1 MKKKLI
7 ERFAIE
13 HLLPSLPGFCA
24 RGNLIYDVPVGCIL
38 RAFLFDSS
46 GFSATTFHPH
56 VFVQALYIPFDHLT
70 LTPGKRFLGHWEFQ
84 SENQFELAHK
94 LLNQIHAVGLP
105 FLRANSTPE
114 DMVREA
120 RANPAIKVNP
130 RVRQQLA
137 LSLLL
142 LGRNDE
148 GWDELDALLAM
159 ISQKNDPATWER
171 DLHTEIGTLRE
182 KLMRNPA
189 RSSRDSSAMD

>member
-13 HLLPSLPGFCA
+13 RLLPSLPGFCV

-46 GFSATTFHPH
+46 GFSATTFYPH
-56 VFVQALYIPFDHLT
+56 VFVQAPYIPFEHLT
-70 LTPGKRFLGHWEFQ
+70 LTPGKRFQGHWEFQ
-84 SENQFELAHK
+84 QENESELARK

-120 RANPAIKVNP
+120 RGNPAIKVNS

-137 LSLLL
+137 YSLLL
-142 LGRNDE
+142 VGRNDE
-148 GWDELDALLAM
+148 GLDELDALLGM
-159 ISQKNDPATWER
+159 INQESDPA
-171 DLHTEIGTLRE
+171 
-182 KLMRNPA
+182 P
-189 RSSRDSSAMD
+189 